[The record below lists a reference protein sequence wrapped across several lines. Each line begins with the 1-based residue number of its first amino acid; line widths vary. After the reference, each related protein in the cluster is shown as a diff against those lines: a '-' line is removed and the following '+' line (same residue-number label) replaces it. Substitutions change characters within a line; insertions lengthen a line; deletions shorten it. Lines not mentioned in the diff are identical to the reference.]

1 MADGDSC
8 TVDSVEELRCA
19 ANAEDENGKP
29 LYIPVDPS
37 RPLGKNNPPRRPKG
51 VAAPPPRPSRQEV
64 ERRIAESQLW
74 LAERLPMV
82 IIIEKART
90 SWGIQNTQTVNR
102 YLNLARDRMVED
114 LISDRKRHTA
124 EQIYALN
131 ELARKATN
139 KEQYNAAV
147 GAFRVIAEIGGI
159 LRAPQKAPDST
170 GGSRNS

>member
-8 TVDSVEELRCA
+8 TVDSIEELRCA

-102 YLNLARDRMVED
+102 YLN
-114 LISDRKRHTA
+114 RHTA

-159 LRAPQKAPDST
+159 LRAPLKAPDST

>member
-1 MADGDSC
+1 M
-8 TVDSVEELRCA
+8 
-19 ANAEDENGKP
+19 
-29 LYIPVDPS
+29 
-37 RPLGKNNPPRRPKG
+37 
-51 VAAPPPRPSRQEV
+51 

-74 LAERLPMV
+74 IAERLPIV